1 MHPHYHA
8 GHERAHVGQLLLT
21 CKTKHRSSVY
31 LSHWHSGSDASH
43 CCSCSP
49 PKRFSHVLCAP
60 AGAEAPLLSDVSLA
74 LPPRS
79 LGLVYGRSGA
89 GKTTLL
95 QLLAGLQQPTAG
107 SIAIGA
113 GVQGPGQGAAQG
125 LGQGAAQGLGQGAAQ
140 GAAQRLA
147 RVGLVFQFPERHF
160 LGDTLQEARLA
171 LCVCVACYYGCPSS
185 SFME

>member
-1 MHPHYHA
+1 M
-8 GHERAHVGQLLLT
+8 
-21 CKTKHRSSVY
+21 
-31 LSHWHSGSDASH
+31 
-43 CCSCSP
+43 
-49 PKRFSHVLCAP
+49 
-60 AGAEAPLLSDVSLA
+60 SLA

-107 SIAIGA
+107 SIAISA
-113 GVQGPGQGAAQG
+113 G
-125 LGQGAAQGLGQGAAQ
+125 AQGLGQGAAQ

-171 LCVCVACYYGCPSS
+171 LCVCIAYYYGCPSS